1 MIARRGIRK
10 NERLAIYLRDGLACV
25 YCGQA
30 VADGAKLTLNHLKPY
45 SKGGSN
51 NATNL
56 VTCCAICKASRGTR
70 TLKVWTEMLAG
81 YRGKP
86 LTSARILSDIKT
98 TTGRKLDITTA
109 NALIARRGGG
119 VAACKA

>member
-1 MIARRGIRK
+1 MTTHT
-10 NERLAIYLRDGLACV
+10 RLAIYLRDGLACV

-30 VADGAKLTLNHLKPY
+30 VDDGAKLTLDHLKAY
-45 SKGGSN
+45 SKGGSH

-56 VTCCAICKASRGTR
+56 VTCCAICNSRRGTR
-70 TLKVWTEMLAG
+70 TLKAWTEAVAA

-86 LTSARILSDIKT
+86 LTSAGILRDIKT
-98 TTGRKLDITTA
+98 TTGRKLDIPAA
-109 NALIARRGGG
+109 NALIAQRGGG